1 MTPKPSKYLPNSIR
15 IPMNESTNMNEVR
28 ELFNVVKANNL
39 KKIQDVISR
48 NKEIVRYR
56 YYDCDNQNIFMIA
69 CKDQDGMSGVKKET
83 LKILMDALGEDFNK
97 PSTNDHWD
105 PLHYTALNANK
116 EKMEAIIGRLNLEE
130 VNSLVYCSKDVL
142 EKYDVCCKQTVDTYS
157 NNALNV
163 LLKYGKRGDYDQ
175 FKACFELL
183 VENGVSVNQQD
194 SEQRS
199 PLSFINK
206 DDELKKI
213 FNKVGTKDKSVNSG
227 FKFGRMN
234 SITELVRNTV
244 VQTQDQANGLDGN
257 DEKFSSCTLLQLYCA
272 KGLHDCVE
280 YILNKGA
287 SPNRV
292 ISKNPTPPIII
303 AILEDHESI
312 VKLFLNRNVPLPD
325 EILLTL
331 FKLCTQKD
339 VGPITKYVKMICNHL
354 RRNEKQHLQFYVT
367 TTDEFDRTP
376 LHYAVLLG
384 CPDVTLT
391 LLSFGASLIDKD
403 NFGNVPLRSIEA
415 TVLEKFFD
423 NCIKR
428 DNGQKND
435 ESNFSLK
442 IDYKSLVTKNED
454 SPEGEFLAYLT
465 QETRLNHLII
475 HPLVLTFLALK
486 WQKIK
491 KIVYLDLV
499 LYAISYVCLVVY
511 GAFFANMIK
520 TPSLVVLIPFGI
532 LLFRTTVQLT
542 IFKIDY
548 LKSLNNIIDLFLIG
562 GIIYIIAAGW
572 FPCLQNRNLLVA
584 YSVILL
590 TSTLGI
596 FQHMRHF
603 SFFTIKVIMFEEIT
617 INFFHYI
624 AFYMFPILAFAFC
637 FFMLSENK
645 KGMFFE
651 FIYATMVMFAGDTEN
666 NFPSVKFKTN
676 PIFGHVIYLVFV
688 VLIVIILHNI
698 LIGLA
703 VSDLQQVQ
711 KQAEFI
717 DKKERSKFVTKI
729 EHVCYTKSKHSEFR
743 KLKKMARVFR
753 ESRVLGVQ
761 SENGRYVKVEEIET
775 EEDEKKDRDGRGYRV
790 LHDRQVLKTLQEVSK
805 NMYMRDREVEN
816 PYTIKSLHEKFGRME
831 ALMLQGMKISKRTES
846 DNRATIL

>member
-1 MTPKPSKYLPNSIR
+1 MTLKAPNYLQGYTWIPLDESPK
-15 IPMNESTNMNEVR
+15 MDEVL
-28 ELFNVVKANNL
+28 ELFTAVKANNL
-39 KKIQDVISR
+39 KKMEDVISR

-56 YYDCDNQNIFMIA
+56 YYGCDNQNIFMIA

-83 LKILMDALGEDFNK
+83 LRILMDALGEDFK
-97 PSTNDHWD
+97 RPSTNDHWD

-116 EKMEAIIGRLNLEE
+116 EKMEAIIERLNLQE

-142 EKYDVCCKQTVDTYS
+142 EKYNVCSEQIGDTYS

-163 LLKYGKRGDYDQ
+163 LLKYGKRGDCDQ

-183 VENGVSVNQQD
+183 VKNGVSVNQQD

-199 PLSFINK
+199 PISFINK
-206 DDELKKI
+206 DDELKTI
-213 FNKVGTKDKSVNSG
+213 FNKVGTENNSVTNG

-234 SITELVRNTV
+234 SITELVRSTL
-244 VQTQDQANGLDGN
+244 VQTQDQANGLDGS
-257 DEKFSSCTLLQLYCA
+257 DEKSSSCTLLQLYCA
-272 KGLHDCVE
+272 KGLLDCVE
-280 YILNKGA
+280 YILDKGA
-287 SPNRV
+287 FPERV
-292 ISKNPTPPIII
+292 ISKNPTPPIMI

-312 VKLFLNRNVPLPD
+312 VKLLLNRNVILPD

-331 FKLCTQKD
+331 LQLYSQRD
-339 VGPITKYVKMICNHL
+339 VGTITKYVKMICNHL
-354 RRNEKQHLQFYVT
+354 RRKEKERLQFYVT

-376 LHYAVLLG
+376 LHYAVHYG
-384 CPDVTLT
+384 CPDISLT
-391 LLSFGASLIDKD
+391 LLSLGASLIDKD
-403 NFGNVPLRSIEA
+403 KFGNAPLRFIKA

-423 NCIKR
+423 NSVTMDDC
-428 DNGQKND
+428 QKND
-435 ESNFSLK
+435 ETNFSLK
-442 IDYKSLVTKNED
+442 IDYKSLVTNNED
-454 SPEGEFLAYLT
+454 SPECEFLAYLT

-486 WQKIK
+486 WQNIK

-499 LYAISYVCLVVY
+499 LYLISCVCLVVY

-520 TPSLVVLIPFGI
+520 TPNLILLIPFGI

-562 GIIYIIAAGW
+562 GIMYIIAAGW
-572 FPCLQNRNLLVA
+572 FPYLDNRNVLVA

-590 TSTLGI
+590 TSILGI

-617 INFFHYI
+617 ISFFHYI

-637 FFMLSENK
+637 FYMLSENK
-645 KGMFFE
+645 KCMFFE
-651 FIYATMVMFAGDTEN
+651 TIYSTMVMFAGDTDKS
-666 NFPSVKFKTN
+666 FPSDRFITN
-676 PIFGHVIYLVFV
+676 PIFGHFIYVVFV

-729 EHVCYTKSKHSEFR
+729 ERVCYMKSKHSEFR

-761 SENGRYVKVEEIET
+761 SDKGRYVHVDEIE
-775 EEDEKKDRDGRGYRV
+775 EGEKKCRGGRGHRVLRDG
-790 LHDRQVLKTLQEVSK
+790 QVLNTLQEVSR

-816 PYTIKSLHEKFGRME
+816 PYTIRSLHERITRME
-831 ALMLQGMKISKRTES
+831 ALVLKGMKISKKKVFESRT
-846 DNRATIL
+846 TLK